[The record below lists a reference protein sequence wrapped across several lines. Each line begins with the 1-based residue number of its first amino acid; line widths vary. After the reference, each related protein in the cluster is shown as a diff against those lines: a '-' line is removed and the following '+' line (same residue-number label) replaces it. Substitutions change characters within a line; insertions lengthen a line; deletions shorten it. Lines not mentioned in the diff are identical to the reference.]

1 MSIPLWK
8 DRVESIRACATRTT
22 TRSATSTYKV
32 SSVKSVAG
40 FACAAVISMPTRAER
55 DRAIHASREPR
66 LLPVWTRANW
76 IVNVAGA
83 PTSITQS

>member
-1 MSIPLWK
+1 
-8 DRVESIRACATRTT
+8 
-22 TRSATSTYKV
+22 
-32 SSVKSVAG
+32 VKSVAG